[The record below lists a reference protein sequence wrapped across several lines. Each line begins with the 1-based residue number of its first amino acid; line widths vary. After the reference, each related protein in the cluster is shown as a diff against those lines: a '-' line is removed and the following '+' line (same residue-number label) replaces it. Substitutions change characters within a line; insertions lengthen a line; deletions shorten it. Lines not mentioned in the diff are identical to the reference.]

1 MFDDPPHRDWHRVR
15 DPIVMRL
22 KSQLRLLCDAL
33 VPKAVAVNATNL
45 GRMSVAEG
53 RTLRRLL
60 GKLLEVPIPRGH

>member
-1 MFDDPPHRDWHRVR
+1 
-15 DPIVMRL
+15 MRL